1 MLTLY
6 FDHLHMQTETFRVII
21 KKNGNGMYNFQTS
34 REENIMRKK
43 INLKEHKNGEKMKHR
58 KSSTNRKQI
67 IIQIYLLWQ

>member
-6 FDHLHMQTETFRVII
+6 FDHLHMQAETFRIII

-43 INLKEHKNGEKMKHR
+43 NQSKR
-58 KSSTNRKQI
+58 T
-67 IIQIYLLWQ
+67 